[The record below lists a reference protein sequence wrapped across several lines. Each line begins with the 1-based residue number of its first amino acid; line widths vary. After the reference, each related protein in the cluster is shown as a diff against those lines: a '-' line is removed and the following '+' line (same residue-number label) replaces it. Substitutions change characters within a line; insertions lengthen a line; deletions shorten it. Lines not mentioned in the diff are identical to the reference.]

1 MGKSKAELYQL
12 YLNYLDEPTDITIAE
27 ASRRSGASE
36 SSIRRWRRGISI
48 PPEPAV
54 MIECSN
60 KDYNRQRTILRNQA
74 RKLADKHT
82 NRFEHSFSEIAIM
95 MNLTA
100 TQVKIIYLN
109 AIRKIKIGLD
119 RKGIDIG
126 YIPETIEDLVS
137 FR

>member
-36 SSIRRWRRGISI
+36 SSIRRWRRDTSI
-48 PPEPAV
+48 PTEPAV
-54 MIECSN
+54 LIECSN

-74 RKLADKHT
+74 RKLPDKHT
-82 NRFEHSFSEIAIM
+82 NRFEHSFSDIAKI
-95 MNLTA
+95 MNLTT
-100 TQVKIIYLN
+100 TQVKILYLN

-119 RKGIDIG
+119 RKGIDVG
-126 YIPETIEDLVS
+126 SIPETIEELVLL
-137 FR
+137 R